1 MAATEDSRVLAAAR
15 EELLIELSASDGNNT
30 TIAHN
35 LGVIPI
41 SVQIT
46 PTGDGSETANL
57 VSKSASNIVVK
68 ISSGGGAMI
77 AIRAG
82 GA

>member
-30 TIAHN
+30 TITHN

-46 PTGDGSETANL
+46 PTGNAAATAVL
-57 VSKSASNIVVK
+57 ISKSASNIVVNV
-68 ISSGGGAMI
+68 SNGHGAMI
-77 AIRAG
+77 ALRAG